1 MKFSFW
7 LNLPR
12 VLLRH
17 YLTKNRAEIGM
28 TICGLVALVTPLLLW
43 VSWSKEILQIVLIM
57 GFSAFILAT
66 FFAQYACPDSVEPG
80 EDDFPRPGEDDF
92 PGPSELKTNKG
103 SGDSNYREKP
113 ERGWRDHT

>member
-80 EDDFPRPGEDDF
+80 EDDFPRPGE
-92 PGPSELKTNKG
+92 LKTNKG
-103 SGDSNYREKP
+103 SRDSNDREKP
-113 ERGWRDHT
+113 ERGRRDHT

>member
-66 FFAQYACPDSVEPG
+66 FFAQYACPDNVEPG
-80 EDDFPRPGEDDF
+80 EDDFPRPGE
-92 PGPSELKTNKG
+92 LKTNKG
-103 SGDSNYREKP
+103 SSDSNYREKP
-113 ERGWRDHT
+113 ERGWREHT

>member
-80 EDDFPRPGEDDF
+80 E
-92 PGPSELKTNKG
+92 LKTNKG
-103 SGDSNYREKP
+103 SNDSNYREKP
-113 ERGWRDHT
+113 EGGWRDHT

>member
-12 VLLRH
+12 ILLRH

-80 EDDFPRPGEDDF
+80 EDDFPRPGE
-92 PGPSELKTNKG
+92 LNKN
-103 SGDSNYREKP
+103 GDSNDQNFSGRR
-113 ERGWRDHT
+113 ERGWRDHS